1 MRHLPRP
8 PALSPTE
15 LIELTRFFA
24 DEVTRERYP
33 FIAYDAQRRW
43 HQRIYRDPRIDI
55 WLLSWLPAQGTELHD
70 HGGSAGAFTVLSGVL
85 SEVVHRPGRSAD
97 PLVES
102 ARQAGESVG
111 FGPRYVHDVRN
122 LGTEPALSVHA
133 YSRPLALM
141 NYYELDGDRLR
152 RLRSVATEDP
162 EPVLD
167 RALAGVPS

>member
-15 LIELTRFFA
+15 LVELTRFFA

-97 PLVES
+97 RWSNRRGRPARASGSGPDTSTMCATS
-102 ARQAGESVG
+102 APNRRSACT
-111 FGPRYVHDVRN
+111 R
-122 LGTEPALSVHA
+122 TPARWH
-133 YSRPLALM
+133 
-141 NYYELDGDRLR
+141 
-152 RLRSVATEDP
+152 
-162 EPVLD
+162 
-167 RALAGVPS
+167 